1 MKNIAMTCLIL
12 LTVCIN
18 LQAKKVVKTPYYLAA
33 GTTQIEVERVILDK
47 DTTWVDVRI
56 YQMPGMG
63 VRIDSTAVLRVGEKK
78 YAYWG
83 GDGFSGEYW
92 TRVPASGEL
101 PATLKFEPLPMDAE
115 SFDFI
120 EMPNAMDEGWNI
132 FGVRLDGKKPQI
144 DVPEELLNRKLD
156 YSLPLPEPVLKNG
169 NSVIRGKILGYN
181 PAYGVGLNITSH
193 DWFFFTMFGYSIP
206 VAEDGTFCYETNLL
220 LPGGA
225 SLRVGNKKITL
236 FMVPGGELEITLNLP
251 EVYWSESRLLK
262 KKASGECVWFGG
274 TYAGLNTELL
284 KYGSLMEIAAAEGFF
299 DNICGMTPA
308 EYKKYVVK
316 IYEKNRKEIMN
327 GKALSDAARVYML
340 TNLEMSY
347 FSAINGFKS
356 NISYAPMITG
366 KKGVKRADMTVDEH
380 YFDDILKLDFIH
392 SPLIRLGSYPDFI
405 RAAKENFKGK
415 IEPEPI
421 WDDILRAKPL
431 GFSLVN
437 LKPLTEAQLLTLDS
451 IAEPEIRKALEIRNS
466 RVTKALA
473 ESARKTGYTV
483 CELDKSVSADS
494 LLAVITRPYRGKV
507 VLVDMW
513 NTWCGPCMRA
523 MQSLKPV
530 KEELKDVV
538 YIYVADESSPEG
550 RWKITI
556 PDIRGIHYRITNEQS
571 AALGKLY
578 EYPGIPTYFVIDR
591 EGKLAYKVTG
601 FPGAETMREE
611 LNKL

>member
-18 LQAKKVVKTPYYLAA
+18 LQAKKVVKTPYYMAT
-33 GTTQIEVERVILDK
+33 GTTQIEVEKVTLDK
-47 DTTWVDVRI
+47 DTTWVDVII
-56 YQMPGMG
+56 YQMPGMQ
-63 VRIDSTAVLRVGEKK
+63 VRIDSTAVLRVGEKM
-78 YAYWG
+78 YAYLG
-83 GDGFSGEYW
+83 GDGFSNEYW

-144 DVPEELLNRKLD
+144 DVPEELLNRKVD
-156 YSLPLPEPVLKNG
+156 YSLPLPEPALKNG
-169 NSVIRGKILGYN
+169 NTVIRGKILGYN
-181 PAYGVGLNITSH
+181 PANGVNLNINVY
-193 DWFFFTMFGYSIP
+193 DWFFTNIFGNSVP
-206 VAEDGTFCYETNLL
+206 VADDGTFRYETNLL

-225 SLRVGNKKITL
+225 SLRIGSKRMEL
-236 FMVPGGELEITLNLP
+236 FVVPGGELDITMNLP
-251 EVYWSESRLLK
+251 EIYWSESHFLK
-262 KKASGECVWFGG
+262 KKSGGECVWFDG
-274 TYAGLNTELL
+274 TYTGLNTELL
-284 KYGSLMEIAAAEGFF
+284 KYGSLMSISAAEDFYE
-299 DNICGMTPA
+299 NICGITPE
-308 EYKKYVVK
+308 EYKKYVIK
-316 IYEKNRKEIMN
+316 IYEKNRKKIMN
-327 GKALSDAARVYML
+327 SKALSEAARAYML
-340 TNLEMSY
+340 TKLEMSY
-347 FSAINGFKS
+347 FSAINGFKT
-356 NISYAPMITG
+356 NISYAPLITG

-405 RAAKENFKGK
+405 RAATANYKEK

-421 WDDILRAKPL
+421 WDDILRAMPL
-431 GFSLVN
+431 GASLVR
-437 LKPLTEAQLLTLDS
+437 LKPLTQAQLLTLDS
-451 IAEPEIRKALEIRNS
+451 IAQPEIKEALEIRNKS
-466 RVTKALA
+466 VMKALA
-473 ESARKTGYTV
+473 ESAMKTGYTV
-483 CELDKSVSADS
+483 CELDESVAADS

-538 YIYVADESSPEG
+538 YIYVADQSSPEG
-550 RWKITI
+550 KWKITI
-556 PDIRGIHYRITNEQS
+556 PDIHGIHYRITNEQS

-578 EYPGIPTYFVIDR
+578 DYPGIPTYFVIDR
-591 EGKLAYKVTG
+591 EGNISYKVTG
-601 FPGAETMREE
+601 FPGAETMKEE
-611 LNKL
+611 LSKL